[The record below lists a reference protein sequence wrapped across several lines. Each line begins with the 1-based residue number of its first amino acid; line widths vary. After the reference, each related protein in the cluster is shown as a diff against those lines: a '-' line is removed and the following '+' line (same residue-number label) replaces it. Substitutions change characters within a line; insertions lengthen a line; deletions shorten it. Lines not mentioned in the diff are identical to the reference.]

1 MSGPTSWLPG
11 AALPLLGAMQTAQA
25 AGTPEGKGMARRIGD
40 VLTKHVCRGRDLPTG
55 AGEEPVTV
63 GIDA

>member
-1 MSGPTSWLPG
+1 
-11 AALPLLGAMQTAQA
+11 MQTAQA